1 MRPASGSGKSFPS
14 GSVARYDR
22 GAVMTY
28 LLSDD
33 GLAAL
38 HDFIDPATLFA
49 FDLDGTLAPI
59 AADPGDIRVP
69 QAVQMALAELKDR
82 AAMAIITGRSR
93 MDALHHLGVEPRYLV
108 GNHGVE
114 GLPGWERYEE
124 DFRRLGGE
132 WEWQL
137 HRMIPDGENSG
148 IVVENKGM
156 SVSVHYRGAGNRPAA
171 RSLVLNAIGR
181 LVPQPRVVGGKYV
194 ENLLPEE
201 APDKGVALL
210 QLMSRAGC
218 AKGFFVG
225 DDQTDED
232 VFQMEW
238 EKLFTVRVGIRTR
251 SRARF
256 FLRDQG
262 EILLLLR
269 HVNDALAQMNS

>member
-1 MRPASGSGKSFPS
+1 MTRRA
-14 GSVARYDR
+14 A
-22 GAVMTY
+22 MTY

-59 AADPGDIRVP
+59 AAAPGDIRVP
-69 QAVQMALAELKDR
+69 QAIQEALAELKDR
-82 AAMAIITGRSR
+82 ATIAIITGRSR
-93 MDALHHLGVEPRYLV
+93 IDALHHLGVVPQYLV
-108 GNHGVE
+108 GNHGAE

-148 IVVENKGM
+148 IVAENKGM
-156 SVSVHYRGAGNRPAA
+156 SVSIHYRGARNRPVA
-171 RSLVLNAIGR
+171 RSLVLSAIGR

-201 APDKGVALL
+201 APDKGAALL

-218 AKGFFVG
+218 AKGFFAG
-225 DDQTDED
+225 DDQTDEN
-232 VFQMEW
+232 VFHLDW
-238 EKLFTVRVGIRTR
+238 EKLFTVHVGIGAR
-251 SRARF
+251 SKARY
-256 FLRDQG
+256 FLRGQG

-269 HVNDALAQMNS
+269 HVNDALAQMNP

>member
-1 MRPASGSGKSFPS
+1 MTR
-14 GSVARYDR
+14 R
-22 GAVMTY
+22 GAMTY
-28 LLSDD
+28 LLSDT

-38 HDFIDPATLFA
+38 YAFIDPSTLFA

-59 AADPGDIRVP
+59 AAGPGDIRVP
-69 QAVQMALAELKDR
+69 QAVRMALAELKDR
-82 AAMAIITGRSR
+82 AVMAIITGRSR
-93 MDALHHLGVEPRYLV
+93 MDALYHLVVESRYLV
-108 GNHGVE
+108 GNHGAE

-124 DFRRLGGE
+124 DFRRLAAD

-137 HRMIPDGENSG
+137 HRMIPDGKNSG

-171 RSLVLNAIGR
+171 RSLVLNVIGR

-194 ENLLPEE
+194 ENLLPGE

-210 QLMSRAGC
+210 QLMSQAGC

-225 DDQTDED
+225 DDCTDED
-232 VFQMEW
+232 VFRLDR
-238 EKLFTVRVGIRTR
+238 KGLFTVRVGIATR

-256 FLRDQG
+256 FLRDQE

-269 HVNDALAQMNS
+269 HVNDALAQIS

>member
-1 MRPASGSGKSFPS
+1 
-14 GSVARYDR
+14 
-22 GAVMTY
+22 MTY
-28 LLSDD
+28 LFSDD

-38 HDFIDPATLFA
+38 HDFIDLATLFA

-59 AADPGDIRVP
+59 AADPGGIRVP
-69 QAVQMALAELKDR
+69 QDIQRALAELKER
-82 AAMAIITGRSR
+82 AAIAIITGRSR

-108 GNHGVE
+108 GNHGAE

-132 WEWQL
+132 WDRKL
-137 HRMIPDGENSG
+137 HEIIPDMANAG

-156 SVSVHYRGAGNRPAA
+156 SVSVHYRGAINRPAA
-171 RSLVLNAIGR
+171 RSLVLNAIGH

-201 APDKGVALL
+201 APDKGAALL

-232 VFQMEW
+232 VFQMDGG
-238 EKLFTVRVGIRTR
+238 KLFTVRVGIGTR
-251 SRARF
+251 SRARY
-256 FLRDQG
+256 FLRGQR
-262 EILLLLR
+262 EIPVLLR
-269 HVNDALAQMNS
+269 HINNTLAQTNA